1 MGDDGI
7 ICRGDADRARRG
19 IVAYKDVNDGDDNGN
34 NDGTADIGAIIGV
47 FGRREFILLA
57 ISVAADSIDSYG
69 PKKIRP
75 F

>member
-19 IVAYKDVNDGDDNGN
+19 IVVYKDVNDDDGDD
-34 NDGTADIGAIIGV
+34 DDTADIGAIIGV